1 MHLARL
7 IRLYAG
13 LVLFGV
19 STALMVRSE
28 LGLMAWSVLHE
39 GLAGRTGL
47 SIGVITNLVG
57 ALVLLV
63 WIPLRQRPGLGTI
76 SNVLVIGVAVDL
88 SLWLIPELGNLAA
101 RIALLLCGVVLNGFA
116 TAAYIS
122 AGYGPGPRDG
132 LTTGLVKVT
141 GTSVRRARIGVEAA
155 VLASGWLLGGTVGV
169 GTLLHA
175 VAIGPLMQMGL
186 GAFARSDAATAARQE
201 PRAARP

>member
-1 MHLARL
+1 MTASRL
-7 IRLYAG
+7 IRLYLG
-13 LVLFGV
+13 LLLFGV

-47 SIGVITNLVG
+47 SIGLITNLVG
-57 ALVLLV
+57 AFVLLV

-76 SNVLVIGVAVDL
+76 SNILVIGVAVDA
-88 SLWLIPELGNLAA
+88 SLFLIPETEHLLN
-101 RIALLLCGVVLNGFA
+101 RTALLLSGLVLNALA

-132 LTTGLVKVT
+132 LTTGLIKVT
-141 GTSVRRARIGVEAA
+141 GMSVRRARLGVEAV

-169 GTLLHA
+169 GTVLHA
-175 VAIGPLMQMGL
+175 AAIGPLMQRGL
-186 GAFARSDAATAARQE
+186 SFFEQIDSRDAQRRARAT
-201 PRAARP
+201 